1 MLDSEAVFESRAT
14 EIGLDAAE
22 IGRAKTINV
31 ATFGKFAFA
40 ANYTPGQADE
50 TPLLRLMAR
59 ICGADPAPADRVP
72 LVRRLFFESYTL
84 AAADIRS
91 RLEKREDDQLRKL
104 AQAERAA
111 RYTAQ
116 TNRLTGMDLV
126 GELERSHALVDLLFQ
141 LVEENQLKY
150 IRWDQCTKRDQELI
164 GLKHDP
170 LWKPDSQGV
179 IREVRVQAEIKAD
192 TSSDLRLKYA
202 LQRRSLALDYEKM
215 EKWSSVLLEAYS
227 KAPLDGYRRVTIERI
242 QHADMELFKT
252 LIKVTRNG
260 IRPVAGVA
268 PIEAALEAIISLPE
282 VRLHLQPLRDQTSAR
297 QRMRMKIVPKSQSR
311 SSQRRMRD

>member
-1 MLDSEAVFESRAT
+1 M
-14 EIGLDAAE
+14 
-22 IGRAKTINV
+22 

-84 AAADIRS
+84 AAADLRS

-116 TNRLTGMDLV
+116 TNRLTGLDLV
-126 GELERSHALVDLLFQ
+126 GEVERSHALVDLVFQ

-150 IRWDQCTKRDQELI
+150 IRWEQCTKRDQELM
-164 GLKHDP
+164 GLILFGNQIHKE
-170 LWKPDSQGV
+170 LF
-179 IREVRVQAEIKAD
+179 VRSVC
-192 TSSDLRLKYA
+192 R
-202 LQRRSLALDYEKM
+202 RRSRQTPVQTCASNTLCRED
-215 EKWSSVLLEAYS
+215 LLRWT
-227 KAPLDGYRRVTIERI
+227 KRG
-242 QHADMELFKT
+242 
-252 LIKVTRNG
+252 
-260 IRPVAGVA
+260 
-268 PIEAALEAIISLPE
+268 
-282 VRLHLQPLRDQTSAR
+282 
-297 QRMRMKIVPKSQSR
+297 
-311 SSQRRMRD
+311 